1 MYKHFTIRDSIYL
14 IFDILIFNIHDILVI
29 FLFKDSFYIPF
40 IEIQFSP
47 TCVGSSDLYNRKQH
61 RFKLKIYCDLI
72 FVQSFCASKESCI
85 HFVIILGLDVQIYLK
100 VSFTFR
106 DFFFRLNSNG
116 NKNVSQGKDIFS
128 VFNCIYPNDNFDLK
142 FLNILF
148 HFYIC

>member
-1 MYKHFTIRDSIYL
+1 MYEHFTIRDSI
-14 IFDILIFNIHDILVI
+14 IRDILVI

-47 TCVGSSDLYNRKQH
+47 IGAGSSDLYNRKQY

-100 VSFTFR
+100 VSFTFKG
-106 DFFFRLNSNG
+106 FFFRLNSYR

-142 FLNILF
+142 FLNVLVIS
-148 HFYIC
+148 